1 MACSNPIA
9 INNGTVNN
17 FGFTT
22 VFNPYNKTVTFDTSG
37 LSTFDSIFGVSAS
50 FEVTDPEGNVVGDLS
65 YGALDSSIDI
75 GAGDSTLTLSLL
87 VSGVLIYG
95 NYTIKSKIWTDSFIS
110 NDLQFD
116 VTVCQDNRLETSNFI
131 KGCITVDTNCATAK
145 MVIKEQ
151 TNLKYNGMSPISK
164 TSSNTVTYPDNY
176 IAQKTFTTIPYS
188 LDLNGSITG
197 LYQVKVNTTARY
209 ELTQCNCYIDVKY
222 ISQWADNVTCSGAL
236 ATLMCCWTQSL
247 EIAQKGGV
255 SGQQMQD
262 KLDEALPIF
271 NKALLLEFNAK
282 DSSKTIKQ
290 LQELLGCD
298 CGCQKG
304 LTIQANPITFGTKN
318 IVGSCGTSVT
328 EDGDEI
334 TISSYNVVIAACNNA
349 DGFEFSLETNG
360 CNKNWCLAVDFSV
373 IAQNVIQ
380 AIEDD
385 EDAILYWQTV
395 LGINSCPCKSNVLW
409 LSQNNAAPSETN
421 NLNYSQIT
429 VCGGSVITFP
439 TVQTATSL
447 DDVVTYL
454 NTHIKVLAGVFTY
467 VASGGSNLFSL
478 TTDETGIQSSYVPTD
493 GACTF
498 MVYLYQSCTSVVIV
512 NGTPLIMDVVRL
524 STYYKVLS
532 TAYFTKSDVVET
544 INLQDASTITGGS
557 LGTIDIVESTTGGSA
572 TISTLG
578 EAYALDAG
586 SQCGAELVVKSGTI
600 TQNTKTSLGCTAS
613 EQQVTSYERVP
624 YSERYTFALRYN
636 PQINDLPYSGD
647 YIYLANSSSS
657 SNDTGSVIRMYNTVT
672 KETMQ
677 IAGVTG
683 LATPP
688 STSNNVWGDVV
699 QYYYATSV
707 YVDRADINNGQPT
720 IYFMTYGGVLCKL
733 VRERSNQCD
742 ERANWKNYVLAGANS
757 GSVTSNPQTGTNA
770 RFSTPYGM
778 KRMGTVNGQP
788 SFLVYNSG
796 AGRLDFVYY
805 KLVSGANDSANWYV
819 ETSPLT
825 APSRGGNI
833 NIDRET
839 WVSGDTTYTNIP
851 VIYIFGAGK
860 ITKTYYI
867 GSETS
872 ASDMLNGSNY
882 TTITVIDQSEGSSD
896 GLGNSSAT
904 HVHSPFFLSK
914 ITYNGNDTFVFCEE
928 YAGGAPPGL
937 SKLRGFY
944 ASTTPTNG
952 AEDFTFIT
960 IVPDNAKVYSTF
972 GYATSGSGT
981 PTANGVSCG
990 IFYHPTKAKY
1000 FEFSFLG
1007 GIRTF
1012 CPNLN
1017 VTQATI
1023 LYANES
1029 GADALAATVQDTT
1042 QIVDTNYRLKIT

>member
-1 MACSNPIA
+1 MACSNPIT
-9 INNGTVNN
+9 INNGTVNE

-22 VFNPYNKTVTFDTSG
+22 VVDPYNKTITFDING
-37 LSTFDSIFGVSAS
+37 LSSFVAIFGVGAS
-50 FEVTDPEGNVVGDLS
+50 FEVTDPEGNIVGDLS
-65 YGALDSSIDI
+65 YGAIGSSIDI
-75 GAGDSTLTLSLL
+75 GGGDSSLTLSLL
-87 VSGVLIYG
+87 ISGVLLYG
-95 NYTIKSKIWTDSFIS
+95 NYTIKSKIWSDIFTS
-110 NDLQFD
+110 NDLNFD
-116 VTVCQDNRLETSNFI
+116 MTVCFDNRNETSNYI
-131 KGCITVDTNCATAK
+131 KGCISVDTNCATAK

-151 TNLKYNGMSPISK
+151 TNMKYNGMSPISK

-255 SGQQMQD
+255 LGQQMQD
-262 KLDEALPIF
+262 KLDEASPIF
-271 NKALLLEFNAK
+271 NKALLQELNAK
-282 DSSKTIKQ
+282 DSSKTIKE

-304 LTIQANPITFGTKN
+304 LTIQANPITFGSKN
-318 IVGSCGTSVT
+318 IVGACGASVNEVVDT
-328 EDGDEI
+328 I
-334 TISSYNVVIAACNNA
+334 TISTYNVVMDVCNNK
-349 DGFEFSLETNG
+349 DGFKFKLETNG
-360 CNKNWCLAVDFSV
+360 CNKNWCLTADFSA
-373 IAQNVIQ
+373 IAQNVIE
-380 AIEDD
+380 AIEG
-385 EDAILYWQTV
+385 DAIAIAYWQTV

-409 LSQNNAAPSETN
+409 LSQNGLPPDATNA
-421 NLNYSQIT
+421 LNYSQIT
-429 VCGGSVITFP
+429 VCGGNVITFP
-439 TVQTATSL
+439 TVQVADSL
-447 DDVVTYL
+447 SDIVTYL
-454 NTHIKVLAGVFTY
+454 NTHIKVISGVFSY
-467 VASGGSNLFSL
+467 VVSGGSNLFALSA
-478 TTDETGIQSSYVPTD
+478 DNTGIVSSYVPTD

-498 MVYLYQSCTSVVIV
+498 MVYLYQSCSSVVIV

-532 TAYFTKSDVVET
+532 VAYFTKSDIVQT
-544 INLQDASTITGGS
+544 INLKDASAITGGS
-557 LGTIDIVESTTGGSA
+557 LGTIDIIETTTGDTA
-572 TISTLG
+572 TITALG
-578 EAYALDAG
+578 DGYALNAG
-586 SQCGAELVVKSGTI
+586 SQCGLSLVAKSGTI

-624 YSERYTFALRYN
+624 YSERYTFALRFN
-636 PQINDLPYSGD
+636 PQINDLPYFGD
-647 YIYLANSSSS
+647 YLYFANSSSS

-683 LATPP
+683 LTTPP

-707 YVDRADINNGQPT
+707 YVDRADVNNGQPA
-720 IYFMTYGGVLCKL
+720 IYFTTQGGVFCKL

-742 ERANWKNYVLAGANS
+742 ERANWKNYILAGTN
-757 GSVTSNPQTGTNA
+757 GGTVTSNPQTGTNA
-770 RFSTPYGM
+770 RISPYGL
-778 KRMGTVNGQP
+778 KRLGTINGQP
-788 SFLVYNSG
+788 SFVIYNAG
-796 AGRLDFVYY
+796 AGRFDFLYY
-805 KLVSGANDSANWYV
+805 KLLSGVNDSANWYS
-819 ETSPLT
+819 ETFPLS
-825 APSRGGNI
+825 APSRGGNM

-839 WVSGDTTYTNIP
+839 YVVDDITYTNIP

-872 ASDMLNGSNY
+872 VAAILNAANY
-882 TTITVIDQSEGSSD
+882 TTITVIDQSIGSAD
-896 GLGNSSAT
+896 GLGNNSAT
-904 HVHSPFFLSK
+904 HVHDPFFLSK
-914 ITYNGNDTFVFCEE
+914 ITYNGSDTFVFCEE

-937 SKLRGFY
+937 NKLRGFY
-944 ASTTPTNG
+944 ASTTPTDG

-972 GYATSGSGT
+972 GYATSGYGT

-1017 VTQATI
+1017 VTQAAI

-1029 GADALAATVQDTT
+1029 GADSIAATVQDTT